1 MSPERSLTHAYCTW
15 LLDTG
20 RSVSTATQYASALES
35 FLKNV
40 DPRDPERVA
49 EYFASRTVAWR
60 GKVTLAYRA
69 FVKFRVE
76 EGEDDWPPLTRQ
88 VPDLPETTLLALAP
102 LIDRVGVR
110 TVARLT
116 WEDADLDQG
125 CIYSPG
131 VKHQVVAQGDRVREW
146 LQTFHEWG
154 KPEEADAPLIPLRPG
169 HTRSRPERILSKDR
183 KSAEAT
189 LRALGAEIRAS
200 SVSESPSE
208 APEGPADPSLG
219 GEVPQTPQE
228 RLNALR
234 EALGRDPTQQELAV
248 YF

>member
-1 MSPERSLTHAYCTW
+1 MPPEPSLTHAYCTW

-35 FLKNV
+35 FFKNV
-40 DPRDPERVA
+40 DPHDPEGVA
-49 EYFASRTVAWR
+49 RYFGSRTVAWR

-69 FVKFRVE
+69 FVKFRAE
-76 EGEDDWPPLTRQ
+76 EGDDDWPPLTRQ
-88 VPDLPETTLLALAP
+88 IPDLPETTLLALAP

-116 WEDADLDQG
+116 WEDADLDKG

-146 LQTFHEWG
+146 LQAFHDWG
-154 KPEEADAPLIPLRPG
+154 KPEEADAPLIPLVPS

-183 KSAEAT
+183 KAAETA

-200 SVSESPSE
+200 SASEGLSE
-208 APEGPADPSLG
+208 APEGPAGASPG
-219 GEVPQTPQE
+219 VGVAQTPQG

-234 EALGRDPTQQELAV
+234 ETLGREPTQQELAV
-248 YF
+248 YL